1 MRRTFSRELNFAV
14 TTLDPGGPPVDCIV
28 LGIFASGELSREAA
42 QLDTLCGG
50 RLQRVVELGD
60 FSGRVDETLLL
71 VDLPKVRASR
81 VLLVGMG
88 TRKGYDR
95 KAWRKSLATGVAA
108 LARTRV
114 RVAVVALPRPDVEE
128 LDDYE
133 YGRAVAQESY
143 GGIYRTND
151 LKTGEKSAAPALEKI
166 LVIGEAS
173 AEDIHRGLLHGGA
186 LGRAVRFHRDLG
198 NLPANFCTPEY
209 LAEQARGIGKRH
221 SSVKVKVLD
230 EAALRREK
238 MGCMLAVTQ
247 GGGEPARFLVL
258 QYRGTKGAAP
268 IVLVGKGV
276 TFDTGG
282 ISLKSPPNMDL
293 MKYDMLGGGT
303 VLACVTLA
311 AELQLPVNVVGIVA
325 TCENMPS
332 ERAVKP
338 GDVVTSASGQT
349 VEILNTDAEGR
360 LLLCDALHYARRYK
374 PAAVVDIA
382 TLTGSVIAAL
392 GAQHSGL
399 MSNDDA
405 LARELLACG
414 VRADDRVWQLP
425 VMDEYAEPLKSEVAD
440 VANFNFGGAEDAV
453 SAAAFLSRFTRGM
466 PWAHLDVAG
475 TAYTVRPKK
484 GVTGRPI
491 PLLADFLIQRA
502 QRRG

>member
-1 MRRTFSRELNFAV
+1 MKFDLWTEDLPAV
-14 TTLDPGGPPVDCIV
+14 AVDCIV
-28 LGIFASGELSREAA
+28 VGIFAKAELSEAA
-42 QLDTLCGG
+42 CAVDAACGG
-50 RLQRVVELGD
+50 RLGIVAGRGD
-60 FSGRVDETLLL
+60 ISGQTDDSLLL
-71 VDLPKVRASR
+71 VDLPGVKASR
-81 VLLVGMG
+81 ALLVGLG
-88 TRKGYDR
+88 NQKSYDR
-95 KAWRKSLATGVAA
+95 KAWRKAVAA
-108 LARTRV
+108 ATAALLRTRI
-114 RVAVVALPRPDVEE
+114 RTVALALPRPAAET

-133 YGRAVAQESY
+133 FGRAVAEIVTSCL
-143 GGIYRTND
+143 YRVSD
-151 LKTGEKSAAPALEKI
+151 LKTGEKPEPHALKTMLVAATHAQTATAI
-166 LVIGEAS
+166 R
-173 AEDIHRGLLHGGA
+173 RGLAHGAA
-186 LGRAVRFHRDLG
+186 LGSAICSHRDLG
-198 NLPANFCTPEY
+198 NLPANVCTPSY
-209 LAEQARGIGKRH
+209 LADQARAIGKKYR
-221 SSVKVKVLD
+221 SVKVKVLD
-230 EAALRREK
+230 EEDLRREK
-238 MGCMLAVTQ
+238 MGCFLAVIQ
-247 GGGEPARFLVL
+247 SGGQPAHLLVL
-258 QYRGTKGAAP
+258 DYRGSKKSQAP
-268 IVLVGKGV
+268 VVLVGKGV

-282 ISLKSPPNMDL
+282 ISIKTPPNMDL

-325 TCENMPS
+325 ACENMPS

-360 LLLCDALHYARRYK
+360 LLLCDALHYARRYE